1 MQEVN
6 CLRDTMHILAQGY
19 YIKDG
24 KKVPLQ
30 LSRDEREKAR
40 VFLPPEVHALESYK
54 PDQRIFT
61 IGRCGY
67 SCENIDTFML
77 QIKPDLQSYYMKHK
91 SKCS

>member
-30 LSRDEREKAR
+30 LSRD
-40 VFLPPEVHALESYK
+40 
-54 PDQRIFT
+54 
-61 IGRCGY
+61 
-67 SCENIDTFML
+67 
-77 QIKPDLQSYYMKHK
+77 
-91 SKCS
+91 